1 MILPSYQTDSLN
13 KVSDDR
19 PIVPAPGLPA
29 ERLRNISEAQ
39 RERLSHIDFRLRF
52 LGCVGRIDLVSRFG
66 IKQAAA
72 SRDIALYRELA
83 PRNLAFDRRSRRYRL
98 TKTFHPLF
106 EYPARQVLTALAHG
120 FGDDF
125 VAPKPP
131 HLPFESPAQLN
142 TPHLDILAVLSRAIH
157 QKKVV
162 EMDYRSLS
170 SGLTTRQIVP
180 FVLVD
185 NGLRGHVRGFDRM
198 RSRFGDF
205 VINRISNPRIIE
217 DSQIEE
223 HEGKDNDIQWNRI
236 VGLEI
241 VPHPRLEHPE
251 TIEQEYDMV
260 DGRLRLNVRAAVA
273 GYVLRH
279 WNVDCTKDHSLEGPE
294 YHLWLKNRQAL
305 YDVENLVIAPG
316 YQVLEE
322 GNP

>member
-1 MILPSYQTDSLN
+1 MPNPTCTNPDSPITSLQLAD
-13 KVSDDR
+13 VSQ
-19 PIVPAPGLPA
+19 
-29 ERLRNISEAQ
+29 AQ

-52 LGCVGRIDLVSRFG
+52 LGTIGRNNLVERFG
-66 IKQAAA
+66 IKEAAA
-72 SRDIALYRELA
+72 TRDIALYRELA
-83 PRNLAFDRRSRRYRL
+83 PQNLIFDTRSKRYRQ
-98 TKTFHPLF
+98 TEAFTPLF
-106 EYPARQVLTALAHG
+106 EYPARQALTALAHG

-125 VAPKPP
+125 VTPHKPHILCEVP
-131 HLPFESPAQLN
+131 TQLN
-142 TPHLDILAVLSRAIH
+142 TPHLEILAVLSRAIH

-170 SGLTTRQIVP
+170 SGSTTRQIVP

-185 NGLRGHVRGFDRM
+185 NGLRWHVRGFDRL

-205 VINRISNPRIIE
+205 VINRITNPRIVE
-217 DSQIEE
+217 ASPIEE
-223 HEGKDNDIQWNRI
+223 HELKDNDIQWNRI

-260 DGRLRLNVRAAVA
+260 DGRLRINVRAAVA

-316 YQVLEE
+316 YIVDSE
-322 GNP
+322 